1 MHLSGRGGRSAHRV
15 SVACQTDASAQYV
28 HLAELAICS
37 RAQAPLTA
45 AAAVF
50 NNQTSPSKD
59 GCKPEGTLKLMIKNF
74 HNMNDTVRGPGVTI
88 NGVPWKIMVMPRQ
101 HVMQKKGTQKC
112 LGFFLQCCPEAY
124 SE

>member
-1 MHLSGRGGRSAHRV
+1 
-15 SVACQTDASAQYV
+15 
-28 HLAELAICS
+28 
-37 RAQAPLTA
+37 
-45 AAAVF
+45 
-50 NNQTSPSKD
+50 
-59 GCKPEGTLKLMIKNF
+59 MIKNF
-74 HNMNDTVRGPGVTI
+74 HNMNDTVRGPPVVV